1 MILVGSRG
9 ALEMGLSASIASTWC
24 GNSAC
29 AVGYATRDI
38 PTDICVPSGR
48 YARRTRRVAGQRSA
62 YLLVAIDQSDN
73 AGATKPD
80 IPINI
85 VIAYLKFVA
94 PALSVWS
101 T

>member
-1 MILVGSRG
+1 V

-48 YARRTRRVAGQRSA
+48 YARRTR
-62 YLLVAIDQSDN
+62 
-73 AGATKPD
+73 
-80 IPINI
+80 
-85 VIAYLKFVA
+85 VISQDSLTFLDA
-94 PALSVWS
+94 P
-101 T
+101 